1 MLVHAGLLLKAHKG
15 FQQLTQ
21 DTMKSGTYLPVMILS
36 LDKLFGIIRRRKRG
50 KEFTSFLKIIRRR
63 YPNERRLIVILDN
76 FSPHKK
82 KEVFNWCR
90 RNGVWLIF
98 TATNTSWMN
107 RIEAQF
113 GSVSYF
119 VLKSSYPKNHRLVS
133 LPMIYT
139 TGVHKRLLQL
149 FDLQGGTNIIRLN
162 IWEKACA

>member
-1 MLVHAGLLLKAHKG
+1 MLVHAGLLLKTHKD

-21 DTMKSGTYLPVMILS
+21 DTMESDTYLPVMILS
-36 LDKLFGIIRRRKRG
+36 LDKLFGIIRRLKRA

-90 RNGVWLIF
+90 RSGVWLIF
-98 TATNTSWMN
+98 TATNASWMN

-113 GSVSYF
+113 GLVSYF
-119 VLKSSYPKNHRLVS
+119 VLKSSYPKNHVELEQNVKEHLKWRNNNSQNS
-133 LPMIYT
+133 LLKI
-139 TGVHKRLLQL
+139 LQKK
-149 FDLQGGTNIIRLN
+149 TYVI
-162 IWEKACA
+162 